1 MASRRLCCRIRA
13 RLVNR
18 TTAGLLAAVAL
29 VLAGWLALSAT
40 GDNDTDTPTD
50 GAGSSPLAGVCDA
63 LVAARSGDIE
73 DARAVFF
80 DDAHDGLH
88 DLAARTAEVDRAAT
102 ADLLRAKERI
112 EALMESSSTSSLQTA
127 LADLADATA
136 AAARTLDPE
145 AATSCP

>member
-18 TTAGLLAAVAL
+18 TTAGLFAAVVL
-29 VLAGWLALSAT
+29 VLAGWLALSVT
-40 GDNDTDTPTD
+40 GGNGTDAPTD
-50 GAGSSPLAGVCDA
+50 GTGPSPLSGVCGA

-88 DLAARTAEVDRAAT
+88 DLATRTAEVDRAAT
-102 ADLLRAKERI
+102 AELLRAKERI
-112 EALMESSSTSSLQTA
+112 EALMESSSAPDLQTA

>member
-1 MASRRLCCRIRA
+1 M
-13 RLVNR
+13 NR
-18 TTAGLLAAVAL
+18 STAGLLAALVL
-29 VLAGWLALSAT
+29 VLAGWLAIAAT
-40 GDNDTDTPTD
+40 GDNDADAPTA
-50 GAGSSPLAGVCDA
+50 GAQASPLPGVCDA
-63 LVAARSGDIE
+63 LASARSGDVE

-88 DLAARTAEVDRAAT
+88 DLASRTAKVDRAVT

-112 EALMESSSTSSLQTA
+112 EALMESSSASDLQTA